1 MVSRNGGDRD
11 ERFRSLYQRHYWRM
25 VRYFMRA
32 FRLSQEDAEELSQE
46 AFLRFYEA
54 MDEYRGDAEWAFF
67 ETIAVRVAL
76 NRIRS
81 RNTLKRRAMMVDID
95 DPNERFEPAADPEPD
110 YAERQEKAVRL
121 RLLHDAIAGLSPAQ
135 RQCVQLQ
142 LDGFKFHEIAR
153 SLRISID
160 AVKSRLRDARKALRA
175 KLGDDSALPEDE
187 S

>member
-1 MVSRNGGDRD
+1 MVSRNGGNRD
-11 ERFRSLYQRHYWRM
+11 ERFRSLYQKHYRRL

-32 FRLSQEDAEELSQE
+32 FRLSEEDAEELAQE

-67 ETIAVRVAL
+67 ETIAMRLAL

-81 RNTLKRRAMMVDID
+81 KNTLKRRAITVDID
-95 DPNERFEPAADPEPD
+95 DPDVREQPVADPGPD
-110 YAERQEKAVRL
+110 YVERQETADRL
-121 RLLHDAIAGLSPAQ
+121 RRLHEAIAELSPGQ
-135 RQCVQLQ
+135 RQCVQSQ

-160 AVKSRLRDARKALRA
+160 AVKSRLRDARKTLRA
-175 KLGDDSALPEDE
+175 KLGDDGALPEDE
-187 S
+187 R